1 MKIIEKIKIVLSN
14 KSLLDNYKNKIL
26 FQSINFRL
34 IFLFLSLC
42 FMFFMPYLSKDAGL
56 SGDEEKHHLQ
66 AIKVYNYYKTFGK
79 DTSAI
84 YNINSIDPMQYN
96 GQSFDNITYLVEKI
110 FHIDNIYEMR
120 HFINALIGWLI
131 ILFSG
136 LIAKELIGWG
146 GGVVVMFFLFIT
158 PFFLGHS
165 FNNNKDIPITLGFIL
180 SLYYIIKYFRQIPYI
195 KIKTIF
201 LLCGSIALA
210 ISIRI
215 AGLLVVLYLCLYTI
229 LFIFNNNLFK
239 NINSSYIW
247 KLFIQLFGII
257 IIAYIIGI
265 ITWPFLLIHP
275 IDNLFVIIK
284 SMNKFPILLSQ
295 IFDGRIIWSDQI
307 PWYYLLK
314 YILISVPIVILAG
327 FAFFLILIYKIVNK
341 KNWLEIFLI
350 FLSCI
355 FPVLY
360 STLYNNSDY
369 GGLRHY
375 LFMFPS
381 MVICAVIGYFE
392 IFKLLKNRLIITLIL
407 SIFIIYFSIKPI
419 LHIIRN
425 HPLEYVYY
433 NEFVG
438 GVNGAYTN
446 YEMDYFLNSPHIA
459 STWLLKY
466 LKENKISKDSKIVIA
481 SNGSLGYYFRHDTSY
496 IQTIYC
502 NYNNRC
508 SQDWDYLIFCN
519 LYIDPYSLRNKYY
532 PFANTIFQ
540 VKVDTVPVCVIVKR
554 KQKFDL
560 LAYKYTQSKDFTN
573 ALENYKIALDIE
585 PKSIDILVNYI
596 SCYIS
601 DSNYVE
607 AQNLINYTLTLYPN
621 NPDALY
627 DMGII
632 YMCKNKINAAINQ
645 FQYIINN
652 VNSEV
657 AQVDYNLGI
666 CYLIKKDYDNA
677 LISFKNCI
685 SLDRKNK
692 NAYYN
697 IAQVLKMQNKFDESD
712 EYMKK
717 AY

>member
-1 MKIIEKIKIVLSN
+1 MRTIEKIKIVFSN
-14 KSLLDNYKNKIL
+14 KSVLGNYITKLK
-26 FQSINFRL
+26 FQSVNFRL
-34 IFLFLSLC
+34 IFLFLSLL
-42 FMFFMPYLSKDAGL
+42 FMLLMLFMSKDAGI

-84 YNINSIDPMQYN
+84 FNINSIDPMQYN
-96 GQSFDNITYLVEKI
+96 GQSFDNINYLVEKI

-120 HFINALIGWLI
+120 HFINSLIGWLI

-146 GGVVVMFFLFIT
+146 GGVAVMFFLFIT

-180 SLYYIIKYFRQIPYI
+180 SLYYIIKYFQQFPNV

-201 LLCGSIALA
+201 LLCVSIALA

-215 AGLLVVLYLCLYTI
+215 AGLIVVLYLCIYTI
-229 LFIFNNNLFK
+229 IFIFNYRFFKKNNG
-239 NINSSYIW
+239 SYFW

-257 IIAYIIGI
+257 ILAYILGI

-275 IDNLFVIIK
+275 IDNLLVIIK

-295 IFDGRIIWSDQI
+295 IFDGKIIWSDQI

-314 YILISVPIVILAG
+314 YIFISVPIIILAG
-327 FAFFLILIYKIVNK
+327 FSFFLILIFKIFNK
-341 KNWLEIFLI
+341 KNWFEIFLI
-350 FLSCI
+350 FFSCI
-355 FPVLY
+355 FPILF

-392 IFKLLKNRLIITLIL
+392 IFKLLKNKLIYTYALL
-407 SIFIIYFSIKPI
+407 IFIIFFSIKPI
-419 LHIIRN
+419 IHIIRN

-459 STWLLKY
+459 STWLLNQI
-466 LKENKISKDSKIVIA
+466 KENKIKKESKIIIA
-481 SNGSLGYYFRHDTSY
+481 SNGSLGYYFRHDTST
-496 IQTIYC
+496 IKTIYC
-502 NYNNRC
+502 NYNTRC
-508 SQDWDYLIFCN
+508 SLDWDYLVFCN
-519 LYIDPYSLRNKYY
+519 LYIDPFSLRNKYY
-532 PFANTIFQ
+532 LFANTIFQ
-540 VKVDTVPVCVIVKR
+540 IKVDSVPVCIIVKR
-554 KQKFDL
+554 IQKFDL
-560 LAYKYTQSKDFTN
+560 LAFKYEQLKDFAN
-573 ALENYKIALDIE
+573 ALKNYKKALDIE
-585 PKSIDILVNYI
+585 PKSLDILVNYI

-601 DSNYVE
+601 DSDYAE
-607 AQNLINYTLTLYPN
+607 AQNLINYTLNLYPN

-652 VNSEV
+652 VNPEV

-666 CYLIKKDYDNA
+666 CFLIKKDYKNA
-677 LISFKNCI
+677 LISFKNCV

-692 NAYYN
+692 NAYFN
-697 IAQVLKMQNKFDESD
+697 IAQILKMQNKFDESD